1 VNILIIGAA
10 PKSLVNFRG
19 DLIRTLISSGH
30 HVTAMAAP
38 AAPAVRAQ
46 IESLGAVFRSFPV
59 ERSGVNP
66 LKDLRTFFSLCTT
79 FRQTK
84 PDIILAYTI
93 KPVIWGGMAAAFAV
107 CCKIGVIFETSAFY
121 RF

>member
-1 VNILIIGAA
+1 
-10 PKSLVNFRG
+10 
-19 DLIRTLISSGH
+19 
-30 HVTAMAAP
+30 MAAP

-93 KPVIWGGMAAAFAV
+93 KPVIWGGLAAAFAV